1 MLAAKGVPV
10 FKLYGETSW
19 PTPDLIHCE
28 SIPERSRLHDWEIK
42 THRHGDLAQLL
53 YVQAGQAHVLVEGV
67 EQQISGGALQVVPVM
82 SIHGFRFS
90 EDIQGYV
97 ISLAKPVL
105 ERFTPLLEG
114 KPMAQAECYWAGD
127 DRRYLDDLFGQLTE
141 EYRQQRPERDLM
153 LQSVICALLVW
164 LSRRSRERVQH
175 IAKPRE
181 RGQQHLDHLTQL
193 IEQHFREHQQI
204 EHYARQIGVSVAHLN
219 ALCRQLTGQSALQQ
233 VNQRVV
239 LEAKRNL
246 VYTSMTIGQ
255 VADSLGFAEQAY
267 FSRFFKRATG
277 LTPKEFRLHPR
288 LTTEPQ

>member
-1 MLAAKGVPV
+1 MANVNGIPV

-42 THRHGDLAQLL
+42 THRHGDLAQVL
-53 YVQAGQAHVLVEGV
+53 YVQAGQARVVVEDV
-67 EQQISGGALQVVPVM
+67 EQQVSGGALQIVPVM

-105 ERFTPLLEG
+105 DRFAPLLEG
-114 KPMAQAECYWAGD
+114 KPMAEAHCYLAGE
-127 DRRYLDDLFGQLTE
+127 DRAYLEQLFAQLTE
-141 EYRQQRPERDLM
+141 EYVLRRPERDLM
-153 LQSVICALLVW
+153 LQSLLCALLVW
-164 LSRRSRERVQH
+164 ISRRARERTQH

-181 RGQQHLDHLTQL
+181 RGMQHLDHLARL
-193 IEQHFREHQQI
+193 IEKHFREHQQI
-204 EHYARQIGVSVAHLN
+204 DDYARQIGVSTAHLN
-219 ALCRQLTGQSALQQ
+219 ALCRQLAGQSALQL
-233 VNQRVV
+233 VNQRVI

-277 LTPKEFRLHPR
+277 LTPKEFRLQR
-288 LTTEPQ
+288 REV